1 MRGKKPFTL
10 AIPIL
15 GLAAFLTII
24 YALGLKNVHPIGD
37 WIKTVMLWG
46 FMIILTGSV
55 ITYLNWSEAKR
66 RV

>member
-1 MRGKKPFTL
+1 MRAKKPFTL

-15 GLAAFLTII
+15 GIAAFLTLI
-24 YALGLKNVHPIGD
+24 YSLGLKDFHPIGD
-37 WIKTVMLWG
+37 WIKNIMLWG
-46 FMIILTGSV
+46 FMIILAGSI